1 MIVCNPI
8 IDPDR
13 AAEAYSAALRAARE
27 CRDRA
32 QMIDKIAAVL
42 DGVQCTR
49 RIVDKVAPLFPDLR
63 VSYYAARYSN
73 DKYLR
78 ISGADDYFDVRVARA
93 GVKRVETTEL
103 TALADDCRRKAD
115 ELTTAAAEFYDAVQ
129 QYNIAAAYA
138 DKMRAKITPV
148 MSCID
153 RNFY

>member
-1 MIVCNPI
+1 MIATTI
-8 IDPDR
+8 ISTER

-27 CRDRA
+27 CRDKA

-42 DGVQCTR
+42 DGVQCTK

-63 VSYYAARYSN
+63 VYYYASSFMN

-78 ISGADDYFDVRVARA
+78 LSGADYYFDLRVARS
-93 GVKRVETTEL
+93 GGKRVETTEL
-103 TALADDCRRKAD
+103 TALADDCRHRAD
-115 ELTTAAAEFYDAVQ
+115 ELTAAAAEFYDVVQ
-129 QYNIAAAYA
+129 QYNIAAEYA

>member
-1 MIVCNPI
+1 MINSTI
-8 IDPDR
+8 ISTDR

-27 CRDRA
+27 CRDTA
-32 QMIDKIAAVL
+32 QIIDKIAAVL
-42 DGVQCTR
+42 DGVQCTK

-63 VSYYAARYSN
+63 VSYYISSLMN

-78 ISGADDYFDVRVARA
+78 ITGADDCFDLRVAHK

-103 TALADDCRRKAD
+103 TAMADDCRHRAD
-115 ELTTAAAEFYDAVQ
+115 ELTAAAAEFYDAVQ

-153 RNFY
+153 RNF

>member
-1 MIVCNPI
+1 MIATTI
-8 IDPDR
+8 ISTDR
-13 AAEAYSAALRAARE
+13 AADAYSAALRAARE
-27 CRDRA
+27 CREKA

-42 DGVQCTR
+42 DGVQCTK
-49 RIVDKVAPLFPDLR
+49 RIVDKVSPLFPDLR
-63 VSYYAARYSN
+63 VSYYVSSIMK

-78 ISGADDYFDVRVARA
+78 LSWADDCFDFRVARA
-93 GVKRVETTEL
+93 GIKHVETTEL
-103 TALADDCRRKAD
+103 TALADDCRHKAD
-115 ELTTAAAEFYDAVQ
+115 ELTAAAAEFYDAVQ

>member
-1 MIVCNPI
+1 MIGYPI
-8 IDPDR
+8 ISTDR
-13 AAEAYSAALRAARE
+13 AADAYSAAFRSARE
-27 CRDRA
+27 CRERA

-63 VSYYAARYSN
+63 VSYYAATYSN
-73 DKYLR
+73 DKYLYF
-78 ISGADDYFDVRVARA
+78 SWADGHFDVRVARS
-93 GVKRVETTEL
+93 GVKRVEASEL
-103 TALADDCRRKAD
+103 TAQAEYYRHEADD
-115 ELTTAAAEFYDAVQ
+115 LTAAAAEFYDAVQ

-153 RNFY
+153 RSFY

>member
-1 MIVCNPI
+1 MIAPTI
-8 IDPDR
+8 ISTER

-27 CRDRA
+27 CREKA
-32 QMIDKIAAVL
+32 QMIDKIAAAL
-42 DGVQCTR
+42 DGVQCTK
-49 RIVDKVAPLFPDLR
+49 RIVDKVAPLFPDFR
-63 VSYYAARYSN
+63 VSYYASSFSN

-78 ISGADDYFDVRVARA
+78 LTWADDSFDFRVAHA

-103 TALADDCRRKAD
+103 TALADDCRHRAD
-115 ELTTAAAEFYDAVQ
+115 ELTASAAEFYDAVQ

-138 DKMRAKITPV
+138 DKMRAKIAPV

>member
-1 MIVCNPI
+1 MIANPI
-8 IDPDR
+8 ISTDR
-13 AAEAYSAALRAARE
+13 AEEAYSAALRAARE
-27 CRDRA
+27 CRDKA

-42 DGVQCTR
+42 DGVQCTK

-63 VSYYAARYSN
+63 VSYYAGSFSN

-78 ISGADDYFDVRVARA
+78 ITWTDDYLVLRVARA

-103 TALADDCRRKAD
+103 TDDAGSYRRKAD
-115 ELTTAAAEFYDAVQ
+115 ELTTAAAEFYDVVQ